1 MRTLTIA
8 AALCLAMVGSSL
20 GAGPEATTTAYPWRP
35 QSAADDLEHR
45 FAPPAGATRIAAAP
59 RSFAAFLRRLPLLPP
74 GTPVR
79 LFNGQLKH
87 RQDVHAAVVDLDV
100 GTRDLQQCADAAMRL
115 RAEFLYSLGRY
126 DDIRFHPEPGQKR
139 VLAYTGGDDR
149 TRFSRYLL
157 QVFSAAGSASLE
169 AELPRRTG
177 PVEPGDLLSQGGHP
191 GHVVIVLDVAEG
203 AGRRYL
209 LIGQSFMPAQQFHVV
224 RNLQDAALSPWY
236 DESALDKGGV
246 KTPEWAP
253 FLRSQVHKFE

>member
-1 MRTLTIA
+1 MRPLTTTA
-8 AALCLAMVGSSL
+8 ATALCLALLAAPALVRAESV
-20 GAGPEATTTAYPWRP
+20 TYPWHP
-35 QSAADDLEHR
+35 QSAADDLERR
-45 FAPPAGATRIAAAP
+45 FVPPPGAQRVAAPP

-74 GTPVR
+74 GSPVR
-79 LFNGQLKH
+79 LFDGQLKH
-87 RQDVHAAVVDLDV
+87 RQDVHAAVIDLDV
-100 GTRDLQQCADAAMRL
+100 GARDLQQCADAAMRL

-126 DDIRFHPEPGQKR
+126 GDIRFHPAPGKKT
-139 VLAYTGGDDR
+139 VLAYSGGADR
-149 TRFSRYLL
+149 AHFSRYLT

-236 DESALDKGGV
+236 DESALDKGGL
-246 KTPEWAP
+246 KTPEWTP